1 MIFAWGLGQILLG
14 DRHFERV
21 AWGCDFQD
29 HICLGWPILT
39 TFLLGVLLGVDLL
52 GAVRQG
58 CSRVFDISIFVEN
71 SFILLKNRGQSLI
84 FSRFMHFLT
93 KNE

>member
-14 DRHFERV
+14 DRIFESV
-21 AWGCDFQD
+21 AWGCDFLD

-39 TFLLGVLLGVDLL
+39 TFWLGVLLGVDLL

-58 CSRVFDISIFVEN
+58 CTIGIDPTCSYRHSKVV
-71 SFILLKNRGQSLI
+71 
-84 FSRFMHFLT
+84 
-93 KNE
+93 